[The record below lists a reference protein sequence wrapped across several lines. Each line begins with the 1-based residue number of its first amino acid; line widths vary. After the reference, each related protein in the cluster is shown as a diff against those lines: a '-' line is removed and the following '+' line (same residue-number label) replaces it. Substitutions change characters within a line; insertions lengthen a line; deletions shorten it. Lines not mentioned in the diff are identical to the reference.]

1 MSGHPAFDGV
11 YWLVPIPPSPLAYR
25 NHEVMSNF
33 RTWSLK
39 NKDLYQSIPE

>member
-1 MSGHPAFDGV
+1 MAGIEIGSNV
-11 YWLVPIPPSPLAYR
+11 YWVVPVPPSPLVYR
-25 NHEVMSNF
+25 NHEVTGIS